1 MLDRAL
7 GRDPEQGGAPLRLP
21 SGDFSKPDPNR
32 RPHTQARFKV
42 FRQPV
47 LEKIHRTPA
56 HQIAGRA
63 GSAGTIADYIADYIV
78 DYIADYTLRHLLA
91 FASRKRCFSRVSRDE
106 KVADRA

>member
-7 GRDPEQGGAPLRLP
+7 DRDSEQGGAPLRFA
-21 SGDFSKPDPNR
+21 SGDLSKPDPNR

-42 FRQPV
+42 FRQPI

-56 HQIAGRA
+56 HQIRGRA
-63 GSAGTIADYIADYIV
+63 GSAGTIADYIV